1 MQVPTLERSAPGA
14 LCQPPPAGVRCSQ
27 LDQLLDEVLAVKP
40 PVIPPVELVDR
51 MIAAKRQIVRIA
63 AHSQRLAEMAGD
75 TLLIEITHIMAAATP
90 GHDPFDTDEML
101 RLDAEQLDE
110 IAALGMALRIDRNAG
125 RMLDDATALYIDTED
140 DRWRGVHYDHAVTAA
155 TSLLQTV
162 LRRREGG
169 AT

>member
-14 LCQPPPAGVRCSQ
+14 RCQPPPAGVRCSQ

-63 AHSQRLAEMAGD
+63 AHEM
-75 TLLIEITHIMAAATP
+75 
-90 GHDPFDTDEML
+90 F